1 MTVIA
6 AKVDSIP
13 KTAQKNRTMF
23 KKNYYYSLKKK
34 KVKNYR
40 FIFSLWI
47 YLFLIIKDSFA
58 TLFYSTQSSRSLFC
72 GLMFYWKTNPF
83 FGKSSQKGEE

>member
-23 KKNYYYSLKKK
+23 KKHYYYSLKKK
-34 KVKNYR
+34 K
-40 FIFSLWI
+40 
-47 YLFLIIKDSFA
+47 
-58 TLFYSTQSSRSLFC
+58 
-72 GLMFYWKTNPF
+72 
-83 FGKSSQKGEE
+83 KS